1 MFRAHTAV
9 KKGLKGADAA
19 HPSLMQRMERILISL
34 NQSNILL
41 VAICEDNKLK

>member
-9 KKGLKGADAA
+9 KKVLKGVDPA
-19 HPSLMQRMERILISL
+19 HPPLVQRMERILISL